1 MRRNAGRGG
10 HRRTGHA
17 VDQGFPP
24 GSGPHPQKQ
33 TLASAHTPVPAPR
46 VAATSVVGRLR
57 LDRRLY
63 RTIIV
68 HLQDQLPGEGCGLVA
83 WQGDRA
89 VRVYPGSNIHHRPGT
104 SYRMDDRE
112 VWRACEHMQARG
124 WHLGA
129 IYHSPPS
136 PPPYPSPSD
145 VANSWWPDVYTLI
158 VSFRERTPELRA
170 FLIERASA
178 SYQEVPVDIEPER
191 AGGWRNG
198 MPFPRRRLDQGSV
211 PAPGW
216 QPGSQTLP
224 VLPVLPGIPGS
235 AGMAAAHAPALR
247 GSMLADDVEQGG
259 REGSGNSRASD
270 VRLTTEM
277 PLPLV
282 SPVYDDWDA
291 EYDMQEPDDMDE
303 LETAASRADR
313 LVREAHAV
321 RNAQSVSAS
330 AAAGAGTGP
339 RADARGLAMRLPEAE
354 RRATIGILGGMGPLA
369 TADLYRK
376 IIELTPAD
384 SDQEHIPVVVWA
396 DPRVPDR
403 TEALLNNGEDPT
415 PWLVRG
421 AQMLADMGADFV
433 VIPCN
438 TAHAFEGPLQ
448 AAVSR
453 PILSMIAAA
462 ADAIVR
468 DAPEAETVGL
478 LATSGTIAAE
488 LYQQAL
494 LERGRDVI
502 VPDDETQERCVMT
515 AIRAVKAGQADDA
528 ATALLQEAAAEL
540 VQRGAGALL
549 AACTEIPLIFRQ
561 EHTDTILIDATAT
574 LAEAAVATAQ
584 YLDARARDGEPV
596 WHMHD
601 DEVAAAPV
609 TTTGS
614 RRD

>member
-1 MRRNAGRGG
+1 MVMRRNAGRSG

-24 GSGPHPQKQ
+24 GSVPQSQKQ
-33 TLASAHTPVPAPR
+33 TPAASSTSVPAPR

-57 LDRRLY
+57 LGHRLY
-63 RTIIV
+63 RSIIT

-89 VRVYPGSNIHHRPGT
+89 VRIYHGSNIHHRPGT
-104 SYRMDDRE
+104 SFRMDDRE
-112 VWRACEHMQARG
+112 VWRACEHMRARG

-129 IYHSPPS
+129 IYHSHPTTPPS
-136 PPPYPSPSD
+136 PSVGD
-145 VANSWWPDVYTLI
+145 VANSWWPDVYSLI
-158 VSFRERTPELRA
+158 VSFRDRTPELRA
-170 FLIERASA
+170 FLIDRASA

-191 AGGWRNG
+191 GGGWRNG
-198 MPFPRRRLDQGSV
+198 MPFPRRRLEQTPGTAAV
-211 PAPGW
+211 PARIW
-216 QPGSQTLP
+216 LSESQTLP
-224 VLPVLPGIPGS
+224 VLPGL
-235 AGMAAAHAPALR
+235 AGRAGLAAPHAASPR
-247 GSMLADDVEQGG
+247 GSMLAEDAEAG
-259 REGSGNSRASD
+259 GSGRYHAGD
-270 VRLTTEM
+270 GPLTTEM

-291 EYDMQEPDDMDE
+291 DYGMQPLHDASVDE
-303 LETAASRADR
+303 VETTVSRADR
-313 LVREAHAV
+313 LVREAQAV
-321 RNAQSVSAS
+321 RSAQLAS
-330 AAAGAGTGP
+330 AGAHAG
-339 RADARGLAMRLPEAE
+339 ARGLAMRVPEAE

-384 SDQEHIPVVVWA
+384 SDQEHIPVVIWA

-421 AQMLADMGADFV
+421 AQALADMGADFV

-448 AAVSR
+448 AAVPR
-453 PILSMIAAA
+453 PMLSMIAAA

-468 DAPEAETVGL
+468 DAPQAETVGL

-515 AIRAVKAGQADDA
+515 AIRAVKAGQAHGA

-561 EHTDTILIDATAT
+561 EHTDTVLIDATAS

-584 YLDARARDGEPV
+584 YLDACARDGEPV

-601 DEVAAAPV
+601 DEVPAPV
-609 TTTGS
+609 PVSAPAATTGP

>member
-1 MRRNAGRGG
+1 MVMRRNAGRSG

-24 GSGPHPQKQ
+24 GSVPQPQKQ
-33 TLASAHTPVPAPR
+33 TPAASSTSVPAPR

-57 LDRRLY
+57 LGHRLY
-63 RTIIV
+63 RSIIT

-89 VRVYPGSNIHHRPGT
+89 VRIYPGSNIHHRPGT
-104 SYRMDDRE
+104 SFRMDDRE
-112 VWRACEHMQARG
+112 VWRACEHMRARG

-129 IYHSPPS
+129 IYHSHPTTPPS
-136 PPPYPSPSD
+136 PSVGD
-145 VANSWWPDVYTLI
+145 VANSWWPDVYSLI
-158 VSFRERTPELRA
+158 VSFRDRTPVLRA
-170 FLIERASA
+170 FLIDRASA

-191 AGGWRNG
+191 GGGWRNG
-198 MPFPRRRLDQGSV
+198 MPFPRRRLEQTPGAAAV
-211 PAPGW
+211 PERIWLPES
-216 QPGSQTLP
+216 PTSP
-224 VLPVLPGIPGS
+224 VLPVLSGR
-235 AGMAAAHAPALR
+235 AGMAAAQAASPR
-247 GSMLADDVEQGG
+247 GSMLAEDAEAGG
-259 REGSGNSRASD
+259 SD
-270 VRLTTEM
+270 RGHVSDGPLTTEM
-277 PLPLV
+277 PLPLL

-291 EYDMQEPDDMDE
+291 EYGMQPTGEDVDAGRV
-303 LETAASRADR
+303 ETTAPRADR
-313 LVREAHAV
+313 LVRDD
-321 RNAQSVSAS
+321 
-330 AAAGAGTGP
+330 AGAGAGAGA
-339 RADARGLAMRLPEAE
+339 RAGARGLAMRLPEAE
-354 RRATIGILGGMGPLA
+354 RRAMIGILGGMGPLA

-384 SDQEHIPVVVWA
+384 SDQEHIPVVIWA

-403 TEALLNNGEDPT
+403 TEALLHNGEDPT

-421 AQMLADMGADFV
+421 AQALADMGADFV

-448 AAVSR
+448 AAVPR

-515 AIRAVKAGQADDA
+515 AIRAVKAGQADGA

-561 EHTDTILIDATAT
+561 EHTDTILIDATAS

-584 YLDARARDGEPV
+584 YLNECARDGEPV

-601 DEVAAAPV
+601 DVPAPAPAPAA
-609 TTTGS
+609 TTGP